1 MAYEGA
7 VKSGRL
13 DRQATEL
20 ARLFAHQDQ
29 EHADALL
36 VALEALGATRP
47 APPAADARN
56 ILARPTTQR
65 GFARLAIALELQ
77 AVAAYHDAQFKLS
90 DPDLRLLSAHIMAN
104 QGQHLAVLR
113 QLAGEPPVPHA
124 FERGVA

>member
-1 MAYEGA
+1 M
-7 VKSGRL
+7 
-13 DRQATEL
+13 
-20 ARLFAHQDQ
+20 ARLFADQDQ

-47 APPAADARN
+47 APPAADARS
-56 ILARPTTQR
+56 ILGRPTTQR

-77 AVAAYHDAQFKLS
+77 AVAAYHEAQFKLS
-90 DPDLRLLSAHIMAN
+90 DPDLRLLSARIMAN
-104 QGQHLAVLR
+104 HGQHLAVLR